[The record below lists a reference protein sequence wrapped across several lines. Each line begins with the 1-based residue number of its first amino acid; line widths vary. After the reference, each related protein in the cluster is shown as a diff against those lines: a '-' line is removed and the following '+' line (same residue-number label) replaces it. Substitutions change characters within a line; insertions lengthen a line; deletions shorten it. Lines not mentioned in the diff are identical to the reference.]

1 MKSKS
6 QKQEELKKGKEL
18 FDKSQLLVFTDFN
31 NVKNEDIRR
40 LRSELKK
47 LGAQFLVIKKRLLNI
62 LLKEKGIDFDVRK
75 FKVSMGTI
83 FSSAGIE
90 EIGAPIFKFFKEL
103 NLEKEKILG
112 GYDIKSKSIIEPVK
126 ILTIGQLPSREVL
139 LSQLL
144 GMIAAPI
151 KSLLYLMDQKAK
163 THSINSG

>member
-1 MKSKS
+1 MKTKA
-6 QKQEELKKGKEL
+6 QKKKEL
-18 FDKSQLLVFTDFN
+18 EKGAELFNKSQLLVFTDFN

-62 LLKEKGIDFDVRK
+62 LLKEKGIDFDARK

-90 EIGAPIFKFFKEL
+90 EISAPIFKFFKEL
-103 NLEKEKILG
+103 NLQEEKILG
-112 GYDIKSKSIIEPVK
+112 GYDIKGKSIIDPAK
-126 ILTIGQLPSREVL
+126 ILTIGQLPPREVL

-151 KSLLYLMDQKAK
+151 RSFLYVLSEKSKMVEQNK
-163 THSINSG
+163 

>member
-1 MKSKS
+1 MKTKA
-6 QKQEELKKGKEL
+6 QKKKELERGKEL
-18 FDKSQLLVFTDFN
+18 LKKSELLVFTDFN

-62 LLKEKGIDFDVRK
+62 LLKEKGIDFDARK

-90 EIGAPIFKFFKEL
+90 EISGPIFKFFKEL
-103 NLEKEKILG
+103 NLQEEKILG
-112 GYDIKSKSIIEPVK
+112 GYDIKGKSIIESTK
-126 ILTIGQLPSREVL
+126 ILAIGQLPPREVL

-144 GMIAAPI
+144 GMIASPI
-151 KSLLYLMDQKAK
+151 RSFLYVLSEKSKMVEQK
-163 THSINSG
+163 

>member
-1 MKSKS
+1 MKSRA
-6 QKQEELKKGKEL
+6 QKKKEL
-18 FDKSQLLVFTDFN
+18 EKGAELFKKSELLVFTDFN

-47 LGAQFLVIKKRLLNI
+47 LGAQFLVIKKRLLNV
-62 LLKEKGIDFDVRK
+62 LLKEKGIDFDARK
-75 FKVSMGTI
+75 FKASMGTI

-90 EIGAPIFKFFKEL
+90 EISVPIFKFFKEL
-103 NLEKEKILG
+103 NLQEEKILG
-112 GYDIKSKSIIEPVK
+112 GYDIKEKSTIESAK

-151 KSLLYLMDQKAK
+151 RSFLYVLSEKSKR
-163 THSINSG
+163 SG